1 MITISKDYRCLVIV
15 LVVHSMLLF
24 LAHPIPSFEEC
35 PHQRKEILYIVS
47 ILSVKNQKEDGF

>member
-1 MITISKDYRCLVIV
+1 
-15 LVVHSMLLF
+15 MLLF